1 MVSGVLLPLSVSRL
15 LQLVTRVLLLVL
27 RNVSH
32 VHFSLPLGEL
42 LASHDYF
49 GFPCVTSQESPILV
63 GYITQKDIIFA
74 LGEGE
79 RGPKTPC
86 PACVRS

>member
-1 MVSGVLLPLSVSRL
+1 M
-15 LQLVTRVLLLVL
+15 
-27 RNVSH
+27 SH
-32 VHFSLPLGEL
+32 IHFSLPLGEL
-42 LASHDYF
+42 LESHDYF

-79 RGPKTPC
+79 REPETPC
-86 PACVRS
+86 PACVCSYRL